1 MMGASRGLVVHSAT
15 LRGMEAVPV
24 DLEIATSNGIPG
36 IAIVGMPDSNVLES
50 RSRVRCAIRAS
61 GLKVPRLRFTV
72 NLSPGEL
79 RKSGTGFDL
88 PLAVA
93 ILAATSQ
100 IPLVGIDD
108 CLFVGELALD
118 GTVNPVRGMM
128 AYERLADR
136 LGLGLV
142 GSATSEIRGSSR
154 FRELRSLAGV
164 VAGVGHLPTAREP
177 MPTSVDGDV
186 LPRFDYSDV
195 MDQEF
200 AKRALVISATGRHG
214 LLMIGPP
221 GSGKTMLAKRMPT
234 ILPPLTR
241 GEAEEAML
249 VHSVAG
255 LDVGGIAAGKRPF
268 RAPHHSISMAGMI
281 GGGRPVRPGE
291 VSLSHEGVLFLD
303 ELPEFSSN
311 VLQSLR
317 QPFEEREVRIVR
329 ADGIYR
335 FPCDFMFL
343 AASNPCPCGY
353 LGDDRHACTCTPA
366 KILQYQSRI
375 GGPLNDRIDLH
386 VFVSR
391 PDSGKVVSGEEGMSS
406 EEMRRQVLIGRE
418 FREWRARRSEPV
430 EASVQALESMRLDD
444 RARDE
449 IERVARSLGFGGRAI
464 VRVGG
469 IARTIA
475 DLEER
480 ELVTREDVLEAC
492 AYRDRREG

>member
-1 MMGASRGLVVHSAT
+1 MGASPCLVVHSAT
-15 LRGMEAVPV
+15 LRGMEALPV

-61 GLKVPRLRFTV
+61 GLKMPRLRFTV

-79 RKSGTGFDL
+79 RKTGTGFDL

-93 ILAATSQ
+93 ILATTSQ
-100 IPLVGIDD
+100 IPSRGIEG

-118 GTVNPVRGMM
+118 GSVNPVRGMV
-128 AYERLADR
+128 AYERLAER
-136 LGLGLV
+136 LGMRLV
-142 GSATSEIRGSSR
+142 GSGTNELYGSSN
-154 FRELRSLAGV
+154 FLDLESLAEIVRGI
-164 VAGVGHLPTAREP
+164 GSLPTVPRRAP
-177 MPTSVDGDV
+177 DFVDCQSTPDMD
-186 LPRFDYSDV
+186 FSDV
-195 MDQEF
+195 VDQES
-200 AKRALVISATGRHG
+200 AKRAMVISATGRHG

-241 GEAEEAML
+241 EEGEEAML
-249 VHSVAG
+249 VNSVAG
-255 LDVGGIAAGKRPF
+255 LDVTDIAAGKRPF
-268 RAPHHSISMAGMI
+268 RSPHHSISMAGMI
-281 GGGRPVRPGE
+281 GGGSPVRPGE

-317 QPFEEREVRIVR
+317 QPFEEHEVRLVR
-329 ADGIYR
+329 ADGLYR
-335 FPCDFMFL
+335 FPCNFMFL

-353 LGDDRHACTCTPA
+353 LGDDRHQCKCTPA
-366 KILQYQSRI
+366 KITQYQSRI

-391 PDSGKVVSGEEGMSS
+391 PDSRKVVSGEEGMSS
-406 EEMRRQVLIGRE
+406 EEMRRQVQTGRE
-418 FREWRARRSEPV
+418 FRDWRMRQSGEDGLSEQGLEPMRFDDCARIELENLARR
-430 EASVQALESMRLDD
+430 
-444 RARDE
+444 
-449 IERVARSLGFGGRAI
+449 LGFGGRAI

-475 DLEER
+475 DIEER
-480 ELVTREDVLEAC
+480 DFVTREDVLEAC